1 MDEAE
6 VDRPG
11 PRRAAVTDAPVIDLH
26 VHYYTEQYIDAVK
39 ASKHIDTYRRADGRL
54 VARWRGGVA
63 LTVVDPHPG
72 PAQRI
77 EMMDELGIEMQVLS
91 VPSPNAYFLDPTQ
104 ADRLSRDTNE
114 AFAEIVRAH
123 PTRFSSL
130 AMAPL
135 HDTDRALKVLDHA
148 IDELWMAGI
157 HILSN
162 IDGMPLD
169 DPKLD
174 PFWESANDRGL
185 LVYVHPTVPDAPHHD
200 TYSLSIAVGF
210 FNETPL
216 TVARLAY
223 SGAFERWPRIRWVFS
238 HLGGTLPMLVGRLDT
253 YWRQFEDCREHAPR
267 PPSEYL
273 RDLVFDTASKSHA
286 ALLCA
291 AEALGTDRLVFGTD
305 YPHIPGGSGPYLD
318 ALEVLDLDPDEL
330 AELLGGRARHLLAG
344 RRI

>member
-1 MDEAE
+1 MI
-6 VDRPG
+6 
-11 PRRAAVTDAPVIDLH
+11 DAPVIDLH
-26 VHYYTEQYIDAVK
+26 VHYYTDQYIDAVK
-39 ASKHIDTYRRADGRL
+39 ASERIDTYRRADGRL

-91 VPSPNAYFLDPTQ
+91 VPSPNAYFLEPTQ

-135 HDTDRALKVLDHA
+135 QDTDRALKVLDHA
-148 IDELWMAGI
+148 IDELGMAGI

-162 IDGMPLD
+162 IDGLPLD

-210 FNETPL
+210 FSETPL
-216 TVARLAY
+216 AQ
-223 SGAFERWPRIRWVFS
+223 E
-238 HLGGTLPMLVGRLDT
+238 
-253 YWRQFEDCREHAPR
+253 
-267 PPSEYL
+267 
-273 RDLVFDTASKSHA
+273 LVFDTASKSRA
-286 ALLCA
+286 ALGCA

-305 YPHIPGGSGPYLD
+305 YPHIPGGSGPYLE

-330 AELLGGRARHLLAG
+330 TELLGGRARHLLAG

>member
-1 MDEAE
+1 MI
-6 VDRPG
+6 
-11 PRRAAVTDAPVIDLH
+11 DAPVIDLH
-26 VHYYTEQYIDAVK
+26 VHYYTDQYIDAVK
-39 ASKHIDTYRRADGRL
+39 ASERIDTYRRADGRL

-91 VPSPNAYFLDPTQ
+91 VPSPNAYFLEPTQ

-130 AMAPL
+130 ATAPL
-135 HDTDRALKVLDHA
+135 QDTDRALKVLDHA
-148 IDELWMAGI
+148 IDELGMAGI

-162 IDGMPLD
+162 IDGLPLD

-210 FNETPL
+210 FSETPL
-216 TVARLAY
+216 AQ
-223 SGAFERWPRIRWVFS
+223 E
-238 HLGGTLPMLVGRLDT
+238 
-253 YWRQFEDCREHAPR
+253 
-267 PPSEYL
+267 
-273 RDLVFDTASKSHA
+273 LVFDTASKSRA
-286 ALLCA
+286 ALGCA

-305 YPHIPGGSGPYLD
+305 YPHIPGGSGPYLE

-330 AELLGGRARHLLAG
+330 TELLGGRARHLLAG

>member
-1 MDEAE
+1 MIDAPAMDAPAM
-6 VDRPG
+6 DAPAMDA
-11 PRRAAVTDAPVIDLH
+11 PAMDAPAMDAPAMDAPAMDAPVIDLH
-26 VHYYTEQYIDAVK
+26 VHYYTDQYIDAVK

-54 VARWRGGVA
+54 VARWRSGVA

-91 VPSPNAYFLDPTQ
+91 VPSPNAYFLEPTE
-104 ADRLSRDTNE
+104 AGRLSRDTNE

-135 HDTDRALKVLDHA
+135 QDTDRALQVLDHA
-148 IDELWMAGI
+148 IDELEMAGI

-185 LVYVHPTVPDAPHHD
+185 LVYVHPTVPTPHI
-200 TYSLSIAVGF
+200 T
-210 FNETPL
+210 TP
-216 TVARLAY
+216 TPCR
-223 SGAFERWPRIRWVFS
+223 SPWGSSTRRRSRWP
-238 HLGGTLPMLVGRLDT
+238 
-253 YWRQFEDCREHAPR
+253 
-267 PPSEYL
+267 
-273 RDLVFDTASKSHA
+273 
-286 ALLCA
+286 
-291 AEALGTDRLVFGTD
+291 
-305 YPHIPGGSGPYLD
+305 GSPTP
-318 ALEVLDLDPDEL
+318 ERSS
-330 AELLGGRARHLLAG
+330 GGRASVGCSRT
-344 RRI
+344 